1 MVICIYRAIQEK
13 QMQTFPRGLK
23 GMKWFAVQDQN
34 CFPRVEKSSGLAW
47 VLGRLGELLPVSRS
61 IRIYHRLKC
70 SKISVS
76 QTTGKGDSNPPSLKA
91 RRKTKFGGGRDQA
104 CIVPW
109 HQSAVNN
116 PQKMKTRP
124 LSTFGFARPLPI
136 STRVLKPPQDNGTA
150 LIGAWKEVRH
160 GQLLVKPK
168 AFIYYLICLLRR
180 LRSWWNIWFSL

>member
-1 MVICIYRAIQEK
+1 
-13 QMQTFPRGLK
+13 
-23 GMKWFAVQDQN
+23 MKWCAVQDQN

-47 VLGRLGELLPVSRS
+47 VLDRLGEPLPVSRS
-61 IRIYHRLKC
+61 IRINHRLKC
-70 SKISVS
+70 SEISVS
-76 QTTGKGDSNPPSLKA
+76 QITDKGGSNPPSLKA
-91 RRKTKFGGGRDQA
+91 RRKTKFGAGMIRLASFHDTKA
-104 CIVPW
+104 
-109 HQSAVNN
+109 QSTVHK
-116 PQKMKTRP
+116 KMKTRP